1 MRDFFKKNRKR
12 YFTDIAKKI
21 PAFKGQFVVIAHIV
35 PDMPEVLEAINKIS
49 PISLIIAIPYSL
61 DMSTYNSLKDK
72 YKIIDLSL
80 EQLLD
85 SEVLCQVV
93 GNQID
98 SEKPAILIE
107 VGGYFSNI
115 THKLQ
120 KVLDGK
126 LLGVIEDTEAGHRRY
141 LNSTNLSCPVVSM
154 ARSLLK
160 EKEDF
165 LVGSSCLHSFERLL
179 RKLGHPT
186 QNKDVLVVGFGK
198 IGKGLAYA
206 LRQQNYSVRVYDID
220 PAKRVQALVEGFKV
234 PEKAAAFQQA
244 HIIFGATGTC
254 SVTGQDFNLLPH
266 GAILVSCSSKKV
278 EFDLDYLERNFKKQQ
293 IISNLDLY
301 VGRNNKSIYL
311 AAEGQPINFAID
323 KSLVGPVMALIQA
336 EILLGVRMLIQ
347 GSLSSS
353 VVEVS
358 VTDQLALAEKWL
370 EYFCDNS
377 TGCYKSTDAV
387 PVITLMKQLNE
398 AYA

>member
-1 MRDFFKKNRKR
+1 MHDFFKKVRKY
-12 YFTDIAKKI
+12 YFADIAKKL
-21 PAFKGQFVVIAHIV
+21 PAFKGQFVIIAHIL
-35 PDMPEVLEAINKIS
+35 PDMPELLEIINQIS

-61 DMSTYNSLKDK
+61 DVVTCSSLKEK
-72 YKIIDLSL
+72 YNIVDLSL

-85 SEVLCQVV
+85 SETLYQVV
-93 GNQID
+93 DNQINNK
-98 SEKPAILIE
+98 KPTILIE

-120 KVLDGK
+120 KALDGK

-141 LNSTNLSCPVVSM
+141 LNSNNLSCPVISM

-165 LVGSSCLHSFERLL
+165 LVGSSCMHSFERLL

-206 LRQQNYSVRVYDID
+206 LRQQNYSVRIYDIN

-244 HIIFGATGTC
+244 HIVFGATGTC
-254 SVTGQDFNLLPH
+254 SVSGNDFNLLSR
-266 GAILVSCSSKKV
+266 GVILISCSSKKV
-278 EFDLDYLERNFKKQQ
+278 EFDLNYLERNFKKQQ
-293 IISNLDLY
+293 IIRDLDLY
-301 VGRNNKSIYL
+301 TNRNNKTIYL
-311 AAEGQPINFAID
+311 VAEGQPINFVID
-323 KSLVGPVMALIQA
+323 RSLVGPIMALIQA
-336 EILLGVRMLIQ
+336 EVLLGIRMLIQ
-347 GSLSSS
+347 GVLSSC

-377 TGCYKSTDAV
+377 TGYYKSMVSETTS
-387 PVITLMKQLNE
+387 P
-398 AYA
+398 